1 MRSTKCLLIVFFV
14 SIMLFLI
21 PSISNAA
28 VEYTRLIEGN
38 DGSITLNLTGLTL
51 DDSAITL
58 PDGETT
64 RYSFSLV
71 SKGVTP
77 TKWFGLMNFTD
88 ETATV
93 VLNPET
99 EAIVKVL
106 KMTDTGYLYI
116 RDNSD
121 SSNVVEALEVD
132 LKLPYL
138 QAIDYS
144 RRSQGTSSDSYNIMG
159 QYGYGYYG
167 KGSRYYQVT
176 KVTDKTLIQKYLDVK
191 NNNGQITD
199 LKSALPEIPKSG
211 YGSLG
216 GYSDIY
222 VRDYDDGL
230 YLIWIKLTGDSCKD
244 IYGCIV
250 HDGLPNAKTVAN
262 YIQGEGPKVLRIQV
276 QSPASGT
283 YKTGQ
288 TVKIRVYF
296 DKKITGTS
304 VPTLKIKF
312 GNSTER
318 NVTNGTIHN
327 DSTSIWEWGQYIEY
341 SYNIQSGDNG
351 QLATVSLTGGAIKDT
366 DGNAAFLT
374 CPVLTG
380 NITIKANTEGTI
392 TNNTENQDK
401 VNNEDKNDD
410 SDKKGSSSSDKNSSS
425 NKDKNTS
432 SNKKEDNKK
441 DDTTVK
447 GKIPYT
453 GASYAVIFA
462 IALILVVGII
472 AKVKYN
478 DLKDIK

>member
-28 VEYTRLIEGN
+28 VDYTRLIEGN
-38 DGSITLNLTGLTL
+38 NGSITLNLTGLTL

-64 RYSFSLV
+64 RYSFALV

-77 TKWFGLMNFTD
+77 SKWFGLMNYTTS
-88 ETATV
+88 TAEV
-93 VLNPET
+93 VLNSQTAE
-99 EAIVKVL
+99 IKNVMKV
-106 KMTDTGYLYI
+106 TDTGYLYI

-121 SSNVVEALEVD
+121 SSNVVNALEVD

-138 QAIDYS
+138 QAIDYEK
-144 RRSQGTSSDSYNIMG
+144 SSYGNYDING
-159 QYGYGYYG
+159 QYGYGNNV
-167 KGSRYYQVT
+167 GSRYYQFV
-176 KVTDKTLIQKYLDVK
+176 KVTDKTLIEKYLNVK

-199 LKSALPEIPKSG
+199 LKSALPEVPKTGYASLSG
-211 YGSLG
+211 YSLL
-216 GYSDIY
+216 YTSDY
-222 VRDYDDGL
+222 ESGL
-230 YLIWIKLTGDSCKD
+230 YLIWVKLTGDSCKD
-244 IYGCIV
+244 IYGCII
-250 HDGLPNAKTVAN
+250 HDGLPDGKTVAD
-262 YIQGEGPKVLRIQV
+262 YIQGEGPKVTKIQIF
-276 QSPASGT
+276 SPASGT

-296 DKKITGTS
+296 DKNITGTT

-312 GNSTER
+312 GDSKER
-318 NVTNGTIHN
+318 SVTNGTIHN
-327 DSTSIWEWGQYIEY
+327 DNYTWTYGHYIEY

-366 DGNAAFLT
+366 DGNSAILS

-380 NITIKANTEGTI
+380 DRTIKANTEGTI

-401 VNNEDKNDD
+401 VNNEDKDDD
-410 SDKKGSSSSDKNSSS
+410 SDKKESSSSDKNTSS
-425 NKDKNTS
+425 NKDKTS
-432 SNKKEDNKK
+432 SSSKDDKKEDNKK
-441 DDTTVK
+441 DDTTVS

-453 GASYAVIFA
+453 GASYAVIFV

-478 DLKDIK
+478 DLKDVK

>member
-28 VEYTRLIEGN
+28 VEYTRVIDNNIG
-38 DGSITLNLTGLTL
+38 DITLNLTGLTL
-51 DDSAITL
+51 DTTDVTL

-64 RYSFSLV
+64 RYSFSIV
-71 SKGVTP
+71 SSIGGTP
-77 TKWFGLMNFTD
+77 SKWFGLMNY
-88 ETATV
+88 TATTAEV
-93 VLNPET
+93 VLNSDTT
-99 EAIVKVL
+99 EIRDVL
-106 KMTDTGYLYI
+106 KVNDLGYLSI
-116 RDNSD
+116 RDNST
-121 SSNVVEALEVD
+121 STNVVDKLEVN

-138 QAIDYS
+138 QAVDYTLS
-144 RRSQGTSSDSYNIMG
+144 SSGWYTINETYSKIGGWSGTT
-159 QYGYGYYG
+159 
-167 KGSRYYQVT
+167 YYQFK
-176 KVTDKTLIQKYLDVK
+176 KVTDKTLIEKYLDIK
-191 NNNGQITD
+191 NNNKSITELGNSLPAVPDTGYTKNWSFSGQ
-199 LKSALPEIPKSG
+199 
-211 YGSLG
+211 
-216 GYSDIY
+216 
-222 VRDYDDGL
+222 DYDDGL
-230 YLIWIKLTGDSCKD
+230 YLLWIKNTGESCKT
-244 IYGCIV
+244 IYGCII
-250 HDGLPNAKTVAN
+250 HDGLPTATKVEQYIAGN
-262 YIQGEGPKVLRIQV
+262 YLQGPKVTSIQIS
-276 QSPASGT
+276 SPASGT

-288 TVKIRVYF
+288 TVKIQVNF
-296 DKKITGTS
+296 DKQITGTS

-312 GNSTER
+312 GDSKER
-318 NVTNGTIHN
+318 SVTNGVIKNYTYSH
-327 DSTSIWEWGQYIEY
+327 YIEY

-366 DGNAAFLT
+366 DGNAAVLT

-380 NITIKANTEGTI
+380 STTIKANTEGTI

-401 VNNEDKNDD
+401 VNNEDKDDD
-410 SDKKGSSSSDKNSSS
+410 SDKKESSSSDKNSSS

-432 SNKKEDNKK
+432 SNKNEDNKK

-453 GASYAVIFA
+453 GASYAVIFV

>member
-28 VEYTRLIEGN
+28 VEYTRFIEGN
-38 DGSITLNLTGLTL
+38 NGSITLNLTGLTL

-58 PDGETT
+58 PDGQTT
-64 RYSFSLV
+64 RYSFALV

-77 TKWFGLMNFTD
+77 TKWFGLMNYTTS
-88 ETATV
+88 TAEV
-93 VLNPET
+93 VLNSQTAE
-99 EAIVKVL
+99 IRNVMKV
-106 KMTDTGYLYI
+106 TDTGYLYI
-116 RDNSD
+116 RDNSN
-121 SSNVVEALEVD
+121 SSNVVDALEVD

-138 QAIDYS
+138 QAIDYEKNTN
-144 RRSQGTSSDSYNIMG
+144 GNYDING
-159 QYGYGYYG
+159 QYGYGNNV
-167 KGSRYYQVT
+167 GSRYYQFV
-176 KVTDKTLIQKYLDVK
+176 KVTDKTLIEKYLNVK

-199 LKSALPEIPKSG
+199 LKSVLPEVPKTGYASLSG
-211 YGSLG
+211 YSLL
-216 GYSDIY
+216 YTSDY
-222 VRDYDDGL
+222 ESGL
-230 YLIWIKLTGDSCKD
+230 YLIWVKLTGDSCKD
-244 IYGCIV
+244 IYGCII
-250 HDGLPNAKTVAN
+250 HDGLPNAKTVAD
-262 YIQGEGPKVLRIQV
+262 YIQGEGPKVTKIQIF
-276 QSPASGT
+276 SPASGT

-296 DKKITGTS
+296 DKNITGTT

-312 GNSTER
+312 GDSKER
-318 NVTNGTIHN
+318 SVTNGTIHN
-327 DSTSIWEWGQYIEY
+327 DNYTWTYGHYIEY

-366 DGNAAFLT
+366 DGNPAILS

-380 NITIKANTEGTI
+380 DRTIKANTQGTI

-401 VNNEDKNDD
+401 TNNTS
-410 SDKKGSSSSDKNSSS
+410 SDKKEDEKDKTSSSSSS
-425 NKDKNTS
+425 KDKNTS

-453 GASYAVIFA
+453 GASYTVIFA
-462 IALILVVGII
+462 IAIILIAGII
-472 AKVKYN
+472 AKIKYN